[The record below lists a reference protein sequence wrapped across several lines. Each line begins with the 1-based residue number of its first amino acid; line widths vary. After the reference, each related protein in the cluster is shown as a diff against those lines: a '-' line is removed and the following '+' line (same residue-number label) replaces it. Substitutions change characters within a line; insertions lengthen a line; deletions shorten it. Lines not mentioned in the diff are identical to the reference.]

1 MGLGL
6 IEAYLEGRCG
16 LGLSPHCQGLEVRG
30 LWQREG
36 GASGRMPKPMLA
48 QQPQGSRESKRPT
61 VPLGRLYPFP
71 HRQCSFGS
79 RGAA

>member
-30 LWQREG
+30 LWQTEG

-48 QQPQGSRESKRPT
+48 QQPQLRRERKRPT
-61 VPLGRLYPFP
+61 EPLGRLCPFT
-71 HRQCSFGS
+71 HRLC
-79 RGAA
+79 